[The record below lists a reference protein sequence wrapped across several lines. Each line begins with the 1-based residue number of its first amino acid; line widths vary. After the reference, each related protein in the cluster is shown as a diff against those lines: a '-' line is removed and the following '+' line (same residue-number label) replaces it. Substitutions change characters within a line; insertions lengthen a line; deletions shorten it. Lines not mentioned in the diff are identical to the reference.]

1 MNIIPFEFNH
11 SEIRVIDKNGEPW
24 FVAKDIADALLYS
37 EANAMTRT
45 LDADEKGRYTVPTPG
60 GAQELQAI
68 NESGLYSAIL
78 RSRRP
83 EAKIFKKWV
92 TSEVLPS
99 IRKHGGYIAG
109 QENNEPELI
118 MAKALFV
125 AQSMIETKTKQLE
138 VAKEEIKEAL
148 PKVEALDRIAKSDGS
163 MCITNAAKDLQMR
176 PKDLFQWLAENK
188 WIYRRAGHAS
198 WTAYQN
204 KIQQGVLE
212 HKVTIVNRT
221 DGSEK
226 TTEQV
231 KVTPKGLTQ
240 IAKQLSQTVLAS

>member
-1 MNIIPFEFNH
+1 MNDIIPFQFG
-11 SEIRVIDKNGEPW
+11 SSSIRVINREGEPW
-24 FVAKDIADALLYS
+24 FVAKDVADVLLYS
-37 EANAMTRT
+37 EASAMTRT
-45 LDADEKGRYTVPTPG
+45 LDDDEKGLQIIQTLG
-60 GAQELQAI
+60 GSQGLQAI

-92 TSEVLPS
+92 TSEVLPT
-99 IRKHGGYIAG
+99 IRKTGSYGTTQIDWTNTQQVAG
-109 QENNEPELI
+109 IL
-118 MAKALFV
+118 
-125 AQSMIETKTKQLE
+125 AQSMERIQEQSQQIGAMKPQ
-138 VAKEEIKEAL
+138 
-148 PKVEALDRIAKSDGS
+148 VEALERIAKSDGG
-163 MCITNAAKDLQMR
+163 MCITNAAKDLQVR
-176 PKDLFQWLAENK
+176 PKDLFSWLSKNK

-212 HKVTIVNRT
+212 HKVTVVSRS

-231 KVTPKGLTQ
+231 RVTPKGL
-240 IAKQLSQTVLAS
+240 ALLAERFNQFEVA